1 MTELYDQD
9 QDLEPESGTSVIRA
23 LASALVFIL
32 VAGAAGYGY
41 GYLSPRTEAP
51 VSALG
56 DLNLDAYLAQSVSWE
71 SCSEDSILPSD
82 YQNDGFDADATQCA
96 SFNVPAS
103 YSSEFGRD
111 LPDLNIAVL
120 KTPALDQANKLGTLF
135 FNPGGPGGS
144 GIDIVQRIEIPNEIR
159 QKYDI
164 VGFDPRGV
172 GKSSPIRCDD
182 SASIDYY
189 FETVSSPENEQE
201 GIANSKWH
209 QESVAACAKLNPTWW
224 VMTTL
229 NTVQD
234 MDIMREVVAG
244 EDKLNFVGMSY
255 GTTLAV
261 EYIRAFPENAGRI
274 VLDSVTSNDDTGD
287 NQAELESTYKAL
299 MALFELCAKDKK
311 CPGDSVAEVEEIIFA
326 AQDKANAGQISG
338 AAKNLSS
345 LASDDG
351 FVNSDDELI
360 FNGLLSLSY
369 GATEDYYPYFSD
381 AMNSLVAGDAWDFE
395 FEALVLYGWTP
406 NYEKDGEWERDNS
419 EDLLNIVN
427 CLDTDSRDLRTKEE
441 VIEDEKIYAEADPFT
456 SEFFASDSGYVY
468 VGDRGGCEWSWLAFD
483 DPNIP
488 DPPASMETPVNK
500 SGQIFLFIGS
510 KLDTVTPIENA
521 RDTAARMQSRLLT
534 YEGSG
539 HVTSFA
545 GIACIDDAVTKY
557 LVDGYLPDVD
567 IVCSAE

>member
-1 MTELYDQD
+1 MTELYD
-9 QDLEPESGTSVIRA
+9 QDLEPESGTSVRRA
-23 LASALVFIL
+23 LAIALAFVL
-32 VAGAAGYGY
+32 VAGALGYGY
-41 GYLSPRTEAP
+41 GYLSPGSKAP
-51 VSALG
+51 VSAPA
-56 DLNLDAYLAQSVSWE
+56 DLNLDTYLAQSVSWE
-71 SCSEDSILPSD
+71 SCPEDSFIPAD
-82 YQNDGFDADATQCA
+82 YQNEGFDADAAQCG
-96 SFNVPAS
+96 SFDVPAS

-120 KTPALDQANKLGTLF
+120 KSPALDQENKIGTLF

-144 GIDIVQRIEIPNEIR
+144 GIEIVQRIEIPNEIR
-159 QKYDI
+159 QKYDV

-172 GKSSPIRCDD
+172 GESSPIRCDD

-189 FETVSSPENEQE
+189 FKTVSSPENEQE

-274 VLDSVTSNDDTGD
+274 VLDSVTSNDDTD
-287 NQAELESTYKAL
+287 YNQAELESTYKAL
-299 MALFELCAKDKK
+299 IALFEMCAEDKK
-311 CPGDSVAEVEEIIFA
+311 CPGDSVAEVEELIFA
-326 AQDKANAGQISG
+326 AQDKANAGQLAG
-338 AAKNLSS
+338 LARNLSS
-345 LASDDG
+345 LTSNSD
-351 FVNSDDELI
+351 FIPTDDELL

-369 GATEDYYPYFSD
+369 GATEDYYPYFSE
-381 AMNSLVAGDAWDFE
+381 AMNSMVTGDAWDFE
-395 FEALVLYGWTP
+395 FEALLLYGWTP

-427 CLDTDSRDLRTKEE
+427 CMDTDSRDLRTKEE
-441 VIEDEKIYAEADPFT
+441 VIEDEKVYAEADPFT
-456 SEFFASDSGYVY
+456 SKFFASDSGYVY
-468 VGDRGGCEWSWLAFD
+468 VGDRAGCQWSWLAFD
-483 DPNIP
+483 DPKIP
-488 DPPASMETPVNK
+488 DPPEVMESPVNK
-500 SGQIFLFIGS
+500 SGQTFLVVGS

-521 RDTAARMQSRLLT
+521 RDTASRMNSRLLT
-534 YEGSG
+534 YQGSG
-539 HVTSFA
+539 HAPSFG
-545 GIACIDDAVTKY
+545 GISCIDDAITKY
-557 LVDGYLPDVD
+557 LVEGYLPDAD
-567 IVCSAE
+567 IVCAEN